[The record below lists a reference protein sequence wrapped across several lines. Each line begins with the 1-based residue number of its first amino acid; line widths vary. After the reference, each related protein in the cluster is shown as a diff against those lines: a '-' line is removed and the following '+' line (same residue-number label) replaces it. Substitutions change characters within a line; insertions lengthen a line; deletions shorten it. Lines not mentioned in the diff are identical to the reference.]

1 MTGLGCI
8 GRITYDRI
16 KTGLTQC
23 LIQRRAHSF
32 SGDRG
37 RINFPVSGVQ
47 HLAHRCANQQPVG
60 LRRTVRDGHP
70 SDLKRT
76 QLHLLACRHSDNRC
90 IESFFSQF
98 SKQYVTGKACR
109 INGTPELLPQMSNR
123 TDMVFMGMSRYQ
135 CHQRL
140 CPVADE

>member
-16 KTGLTQC
+16 KTGLTQR

-47 HLAHRCANQQPVG
+47 HLAHRCANQQTVG
-60 LRRTVRDGHP
+60 LRRTVRDGHHLTWNGP
-70 SDLKRT
+70 SCISSPVDTVITGASSPFSRSFRSSTLRVKR
-76 QLHLLACRHSDNRC
+76 
-90 IESFFSQF
+90 
-98 SKQYVTGKACR
+98 V
-109 INGTPELLPQMSNR
+109 
-123 TDMVFMGMSRYQ
+123 V
-135 CHQRL
+135 
-140 CPVADE
+140 